1 MLNNQNF
8 DSIKL
13 LIEKDLAKGKVQ
25 FQQKDWETAI
35 DKYKTAYNRTSKTSF
50 PKKLWDLLDK
60 N

>member
-8 DSIKL
+8 DSIKF

-50 PKKLWDLLDK
+50 HKKLWGLLDK